1 MMVGGIVVV
10 NGLPVEVVVTKVQ
23 KQKISVL
30 LKNSVVYVT
39 EFGTIGW
46 LGNQEEF
53 L

>member
-1 MMVGGIVVV
+1 MVGGIVVV
-10 NGLPVEVVVTKVQ
+10 AGLPVEVVVTKVQ

-30 LKNSVVYVT
+30 LKNSVVYAT